1 MKARLCVALAWAVCS
16 VAAAEWQAGS
26 GWRSARLPSIPEH
39 KPGFTKLNSKITGI
53 TFANHLANERS
64 ITNRNLLS
72 GSGVAA
78 GDIDGDGFCDL
89 FFCRLDGPSVLY
101 RNLGNWKFEDVT
113 ARAGVACAGQDSTG
127 ASFADIDGDNDT
139 DLLVNALGNGTRIFQ
154 NDGGGTFT
162 EVTQRAGV
170 ASKTG
175 STSMALA
182 DVDGDGDLDLYV
194 ANFRPTTVMDRPGT
208 KFTVNVVGGKTVVTA
223 VDGVPTSSPEFAGQ
237 FTVNEAGTV
246 LESGE
251 VDALYLN
258 NGHGV
263 FTSVSFT
270 NGAFLDESGQVL
282 RDPPR
287 DWGLAVQ
294 FHDFTGDG
302 APDIYVCNDLF
313 TPDRAWVND
322 GGGKFR
328 ALPTLALR
336 NVSTFS
342 MGVDFGDLNRDGHA
356 DFFVVDMLSPD
367 HRKRQVQT
375 GQSSPMWWPVG
386 VIRNA
391 PAAQPQHAPGEP
403 RRRNLCGDRAL
414 CGRRGV
420 GLVVGADLFG
430 CRSRWL
436 RGHFGEQRSVA
447 RFSECRL
454 VGAHCAGAGRKAV
467 VYDGHFRA
475 DEELSTAAHA
485 RHRLPQS
492 R

>member
-16 VAAAEWQAGS
+16 VTAAEWQAGD
-26 GWRSARLPSIPEH
+26 GFRSARLPSVPAH
-39 KPGFTKLNSKITGI
+39 KPGFSKLDSKITGI
-53 TFANHLANERS
+53 AFANHLANERS

-78 GDIDGDGFCDL
+78 GDIDGDGLCDL

-127 ASFADIDGDNDT
+127 ASFADIDGDNDL
-139 DLLVNALGNGTRIFQ
+139 DLLVNALGNGTRVFQ
-154 NDGGGTFT
+154 NDGRGHFT

-182 DVDGDGDLDLYV
+182 DIEGDGDLDLYV

-223 VDGVPTSSPEFAGQ
+223 VNGVPTSSPEFAGQ
-237 FTVNEAGTV
+237 FTVNEAGIV

-251 VDALYLN
+251 VDAFYLN

-322 GGGKFR
+322 GRGKFR

-375 GQSSPMWWPVG
+375 GQSSPMFWPVG
-386 VIRNA
+386 VFETRPQLGRNTLQVNRGDGTFA
-391 PAAQPQHAPGEP
+391 EIAHYAGVEASDWSWGPILLDVDLDGYEDILVSNGQLRDFQNTDWAERIARAQAGK
-403 RRRNLCGDRAL
+403 RVSMKDIF
-414 CGRRGV
+414 
-420 GLVVGADLFG
+420 DLTKNIP
-430 CRSRWL
+430 SL
-436 RGHFGEQRSVA
+436 R
-447 RFSECRL
+447 
-454 VGAHCAGAGRKAV
+454 
-467 VYDGHFRA
+467 
-475 DEELSTAAHA
+475 T
-485 RHRLPQS
+485 PNIT
-492 R
+492 